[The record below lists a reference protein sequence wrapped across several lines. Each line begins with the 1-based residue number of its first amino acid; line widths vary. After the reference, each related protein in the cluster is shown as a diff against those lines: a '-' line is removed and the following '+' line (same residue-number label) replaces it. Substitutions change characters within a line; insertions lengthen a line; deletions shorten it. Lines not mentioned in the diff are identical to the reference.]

1 MSSDYPTA
9 ARPAAPYCQQLTKS
23 VRCLRALGERRR
35 AALVEAESVLRR
47 VEELLPDAVQA
58 GCSITEI
65 AELSAVSRPTLYKL
79 LPIAQDSK

>member
-1 MSSDYPTA
+1 MTSDE
-9 ARPAAPYCQQLTKS
+9 ARSRRLRRFLLGEPYLS
-23 VRCLRALGERRR
+23 EFRALGERRR

-65 AELSAVSRPTLYKL
+65 ADLSAVSRPTLYKL
-79 LPIAQDSK
+79 LPAAQHSK